1 MGTIFGD
8 LLDIAQTWDVS
19 TPENGLVLYSISYLP
34 TKENREK
41 AFEFVSQNEGKIT
54 IENTICG
61 AKLEEEMKNG
71 GYDIL
76 DKNEIAQIW
85 AVASKRMIAQAKGK
99 VIAFV
104 KDADERSVFCK
115 VELPEI
121 LKNENIVAINNIDK
135 FEFARNFKCF
145 TNLV

>member
-19 TPENGLVLYSISYLP
+19 TPENGLVLYSISYLQ

-104 KDADERSVFCK
+104 KKQMKEVYFAKWSCR
-115 VELPEI
+115 
-121 LKNENIVAINNIDK
+121 K
-135 FEFARNFKCF
+135 F
-145 TNLV
+145 